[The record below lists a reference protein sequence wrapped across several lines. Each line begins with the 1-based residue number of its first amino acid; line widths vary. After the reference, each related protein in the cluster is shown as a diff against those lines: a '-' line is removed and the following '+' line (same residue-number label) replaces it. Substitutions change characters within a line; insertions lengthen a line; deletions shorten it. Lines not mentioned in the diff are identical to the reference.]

1 MADPSPGFIFPVM
14 CGRFTQKSSP
24 NQLGL
29 GITNF
34 VEKADVTSHYNAA
47 PGQEHWVI
55 RQNPKTGERTLD
67 RLWWGL
73 IPHWCKDEEGG
84 RKPINAKA
92 ETVAQLPSFRD
103 AYRHRRC
110 LVPIDNF
117 FEWKAIKPGMPKQP
131 YAIGMKSGEPFALAG
146 IWENWKRPGS
156 EEWVRTFAIITTNSN
171 ELVSA
176 IHDRMPVIIAPEE
189 YTRWLS
195 TLDPDP
201 RDLLVPY
208 PAELMTM
215 WPISTRVNKPEN
227 DDASILDRLALPD

>member
-1 MADPSPGFIFPVM
+1 MADPALGFIFPVM

-29 GITNF
+29 GITNV

-117 FEWKAIKPGMPKQP
+117 FEWKAIKTGMPKQP

-176 IHDRMPVIIAPEE
+176 IHDRMPVIIAPED

>member
-1 MADPSPGFIFPVM
+1 M
-14 CGRFTQKSSP
+14 CGRFTQKSTP

-29 GITNF
+29 KITAL
-34 VEKADVTSHYNAA
+34 VEPLHVPPRYNGA

-55 RQNPKTGERTLD
+55 RQNPKTAERVLD

-73 IPHWCKDEEGG
+73 IPHWCKDEDGG

-117 FEWKAIKPGMPKQP
+117 FEWKAIKGGMPKQP
-131 YAIGMKSGEPFALAG
+131 YAIGMKNGEPFALAG
-146 IWENWKRPGS
+146 IWENWNRPGS
-156 EEWVRTFAIITTNSN
+156 EEWLRTFTVITTNSN
-171 ELVSA
+171 ELVNA
-176 IHDRMPVIIAPEE
+176 IHDRMPVIIAPED

-195 TLDPDP
+195 TLEPDP

-208 PAELMTM
+208 PAEPMTM

-227 DDASILDRLALPD
+227 DDPSILDRSTVAD

>member
-1 MADPSPGFIFPVM
+1 MCRLAITLPPVKSIGSS
-14 CGRFTQKSSP
+14 GRTR
-24 NQLGL
+24 
-29 GITNF
+29 
-34 VEKADVTSHYNAA
+34 
-47 PGQEHWVI
+47 
-55 RQNPKTGERTLD
+55 RQASER
-67 RLWWGL
+67 WIGSGGVL
-73 IPHWCKDEEGG
+73 IPHWCKDEDGG

-117 FEWKAIKPGMPKQP
+117 FEWKAVKGRPKQP

-146 IWENWKRPGS
+146 IWENWKRPET
-156 EEWVRTFAIITTNSN
+156 EEWLRTFAIITTNSN

-176 IHDRMPVIIAPEE
+176 IHDRMPVIIAPED

-195 TLDPDP
+195 PLEPDP

-208 PAELMTM
+208 AAEPMTM
-215 WPISTRVNKPEN
+215 WPISTRVNKPDN
-227 DDASILDRLALPD
+227 DDASILDRLTLPD